1 MRRLLVVTVAQA
13 VVITALLVGV
23 AVAALLLWPG
33 DPLKSLAPA
42 SDRGFAGTPPVPV
55 VLAALAGRGG
65 RWPAPIALGIAA
77 LMADRRASRVAHFLA
92 TLGERAERLG
102 PGDPRP
108 VPLRS
113 GIEEVDRLDAALARG
128 AQQGAK
134 RLASERDFAA
144 DASHQL
150 RTPLTALLMR
160 LEEIASTDDLVVVEE
175 EANIAIGQVER
186 LSRVVDDLMSRTR
199 SGTETNPAVSLDS
212 VLASLQREWQPA
224 FAGARRSIHVSGERG
239 LGIRATPTALAQ
251 ILTTLLENSLMY
263 GRGTVE
269 IAARRA
275 GPSVVIEVADEGDGV
290 PAAIAPHIFERSVSS
305 SGSGL
310 GLSLARDLAEAA
322 GGRLELVRAKPPL
335 FALFLSASST

>member
-13 VVITALLVGV
+13 VVVTAVLVGV
-23 AVAALLLWPG
+23 AVSTLLLWPG
-33 DPLKSLAPA
+33 DPLRSLAPPA
-42 SDRGFAGTPPVPV
+42 DRAFAGTPPVPV
-55 VLAALAGRGG
+55 VLVALAASVILAGALALALAG
-65 RWPAPIALGIAA
+65 
-77 LMADRRASRVAHFLA
+77 LMADRRATRLAGFLA

-160 LEEIASTDDLVVVEE
+160 LEEIASTDDLTVVEE
-175 EANIAIGQVER
+175 EATIAIDQVER

-199 SGTETNPAVSLDS
+199 SGSETNPAVSLDS

-224 FAGARRSIHVSGERG
+224 FAAARRSIHVSGERG

-251 ILTTLLENSLMY
+251 ILTTLLENSLMH

-335 FALFLSASST
+335 FALFLSAGSA

>member
-13 VVITALLVGV
+13 VVITAVFVGAVV
-23 AVAALLLWPG
+23 ALLLLWPG

-42 SDRGFAGTPPVPV
+42 SDQDFKGTPPVPIV
-55 VLAALAGRGG
+55 LVALGVAIVLAGG
-65 RWPAPIALGIAA
+65 IALGIAT

-113 GIEEVDRLDAALARG
+113 GIMEIDRLDAALARG

-160 LEEIASTDDLVVVEE
+160 LEEIASTDDLIVVEE
-175 EANIAIGQVER
+175 EATIAIAQVER

-269 IAARRA
+269 IRARRA

-335 FALFLSASST
+335 FAVFLSASGN